1 PLHYAA
7 SKGHAQIVKILTSSA
22 GIRIDATDGEGKTPL
37 FLAVEE
43 NRLDCITTLVLRGAD
58 ASIQNKS
65 RRLGLAAISQA
76 ELDCINQERAPVE
89 NPHKKII
96 TVIENHPAYLHCVI
110 PNGSNHI
117 VAWSRVRDNAYL
129 TAGTFVF
136 IDPDVVQV
144 SKKTDNDWVLILRNA
159 HRSHSGC
166 YLCEANTDPD
176 TIIYPVYLHV
186 VEATTT
192 TSGTRTREEGK
203 LDAAVVG
210 KELILNCTL
219 SVDESVRDDEVQWF
233 LNNKPMDLND
243 TQKYVVKS
251 KRSSDVLVHTM
262 RIRAAD
268 ASDDGNYACTLPAK
282 DYKASQIVHVNI
294 KAAPYFASSLS
305 IVFSFLSFLS
315 IFFNR

>member
-1 PLHYAA
+1 
-7 SKGHAQIVKILTSSA
+7 STSSECREDTMIYLA
-22 GIRIDATDGEGKTPL
+22 FLVL
-37 FLAVEE
+37 FLP
-43 NRLDCITTLVLRGAD
+43 
-58 ASIQNKS
+58 
-65 RRLGLAAISQA
+65 GLLLAISQA

-117 VAWSRVRDNAYL
+117 VAWSRARDNAYL

-136 IDPDVVQV
+136 VEPDVVQV
-144 SKKTDNDWVLILRNA
+144 SKKSDNDWVLILRNA

-186 VEATTT
+186 IEAASTTT
-192 TSGTRTREEGK
+192 VARTREEGK
-203 LDAAVVG
+203 LMAAVNGDEVV
-210 KELILNCTL
+210 LNCTL
-219 SVDESVRDDEVQWF
+219 SVDETVQDDEVKWYRDNT
-233 LNNKPMDLND
+233 LMDLND
-243 TQKYVVKS
+243 TQKYVLKS

-268 ASDDGNYACTLPAK
+268 AKDDGNYACILPSKA
-282 DYKASQIVHVNI
+282 YKASQIVHVNMNS
-294 KAAPYFASSLS
+294 ARSFPSSFS
-305 IVFSFLSFLS
+305 IVFSLLPLFSLL
-315 IFFNR
+315 FNR